1 MRIHELLNVSLSL
14 SGDEMKRAFRKGLMK
29 VHPDRGGC
37 ADDFIELQ
45 EAWKE
50 YQEGKQEKINIKKQ
64 GVFFR
69 NSLFDVVGS
78 L

>member
-1 MRIHELLNVSLSL
+1 MKIHELLNVNPSLS
-14 SGDEMKRAFRKGLMK
+14 SDEMKKAFRKGLMK

-45 EAWKE
+45 KAWKE
-50 YQEGKQEKINIKKQ
+50 YKDGKQTKTNIKRQ
-64 GVFFR
+64 RVFFR